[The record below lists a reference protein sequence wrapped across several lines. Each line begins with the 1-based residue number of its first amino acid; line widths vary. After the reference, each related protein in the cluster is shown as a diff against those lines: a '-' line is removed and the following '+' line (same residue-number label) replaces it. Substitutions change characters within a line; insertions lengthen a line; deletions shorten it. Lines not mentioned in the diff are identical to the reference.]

1 MRPVGK
7 HTGERAAEVR
17 TDDTGLPWRK
27 ILLLALGVTATLVAW
42 GVLVYAAI
50 DFGKEARSG
59 EPAAWVLLA
68 ITTLGAAACLFVTL
82 ILGARILPLF
92 QQGAAGC
99 GTSDCADSAGSAC
112 SAAGWAP
119 GGSRARI
126 SPAVRLAVP
135 EVTAPRRRVR
145 EVRRR

>member
-1 MRPVGK
+1 MNGQPSQ
-7 HTGERAAEVR
+7 

-92 QQGAAGC
+92 QQGA
-99 GTSDCADSAGSAC
+99 
-112 SAAGWAP
+112 SAAP
-119 GGSRARI
+119 T
-126 SPAVRLAVP
+126 P
-135 EVTAPRRRVR
+135 TAPTRRLGLLGRRVGTGR
-145 EVRRR
+145 FASTNLAGGPARRPGSDGATP

>member
-7 HTGERAAEVR
+7 HTGERVAEVKSE
-17 TDDTGLPWRK
+17 DTGLPWRR

-68 ITTLGAAACLFVTL
+68 LTTLGAAACLFVTL
-82 ILGARILPLF
+82 ILGARILPLV
-92 QQGAAGC
+92 QGGGQTEAPPAPP
-99 GTSDCADSAGSAC
+99 TAPARP
-112 SAAGWAP
+112 P
-119 GGSRARI
+119 GGHR
-126 SPAVRLAVP
+126 AVREAESRRWRAARRP
-135 EVTAPRRRVR
+135 ESDTGSP
-145 EVRRR
+145 

>member
-7 HTGERAAEVR
+7 HTGERAAEVKSEK
-17 TDDTGLPWRK
+17 TGVPLRRV
-27 ILLLALGVTATLVAW
+27 LLLALGVTATLVAW

-50 DFGKEARSG
+50 DFGQEARSG

-92 QQGAAGC
+92 QGQSSAPP
-99 GTSDCADSAGSAC
+99 AGSTSPTPPTPARPTRP
-112 SAAGWAP
+112 P
-119 GGSRARI
+119 GGHRAGR
-126 SPAVRLAVP
+126 
-135 EVTAPRRRVR
+135 
-145 EVRRR
+145 

>member
-17 TDDTGLPWRK
+17 SDNTGLPRRR

-68 ITTLGAAACLFVTL
+68 LTTLGAAACLFVTL
-82 ILGARILPLF
+82 ILGARVLPLF
-92 QQGAAGC
+92 QPGAS
-99 GTSDCADSAGSAC
+99 T
-112 SAAGWAP
+112 AAPPTAPFSPARPARPP
-119 GGSRARI
+119 GGHR
-126 SPAVRLAVP
+126 AVR
-135 EVTAPRRRVR
+135 EHESRRRSGSPSR
-145 EVRRR
+145 K

>member
-7 HTGERAAEVR
+7 HTGERAAEVSS
-17 TDDTGLPWRK
+17 DDTGLPWRK

-68 ITTLGAAACLFVTL
+68 IAPS
-82 ILGARILPLF
+82 AR
-92 QQGAAGC
+92 
-99 GTSDCADSAGSAC
+99 
-112 SAAGWAP
+112 
-119 GGSRARI
+119 R
-126 SPAVRLAVP
+126 PASS
-135 EVTAPRRRVR
+135 
-145 EVRRR
+145 

>member
-1 MRPVGK
+1 MSPVGK

-17 TDDTGLPWRK
+17 SDDTGLPWRT

-68 ITTLGAAACLFVTL
+68 LTTLGAAACLFVTL

-92 QQGAAGC
+92 QGGGQTEAPPPPS
-99 GTSDCADSAGSAC
+99 TSPGRP
-112 SAAGWAP
+112 P
-119 GGSRARI
+119 GGHR
-126 SPAVRLAVP
+126 AVR
-135 EVTAPRRRVR
+135 ETESRRRSGSPSR
-145 EVRRR
+145 K

>member
-7 HTGERAAEVR
+7 HTGERAAEVSS
-17 TDDTGLPWRK
+17 DDTGLPRRK

-50 DFGKEARSG
+50 DFGQEARSG
-59 EPAAWVLLA
+59 EPTAWVLLA

-92 QQGAAGC
+92 QRGA
-99 GTSDCADSAGSAC
+99 D
-112 SAAGWAP
+112 
-119 GGSRARI
+119 RHL
-126 SPAVRLAVP
+126 RL
-135 EVTAPRRRVR
+135 RRLSQLDLLGRRVGTGR
-145 EVRRR
+145 FVSTNLAGGPARRPGSDLATP

>member
-1 MRPVGK
+1 MSRRPGCCS
-7 HTGERAAEVR
+7 R
-17 TDDTGLPWRK
+17 
-27 ILLLALGVTATLVAW
+27 
-42 GVLVYAAI
+42 
-50 DFGKEARSG
+50 
-59 EPAAWVLLA
+59 

-92 QQGAAGC
+92 QQGAVDC

-112 SAAGWAP
+112 AAAGWAP

-135 EVTAPRRRVR
+135 EVTVATP
-145 EVRRR
+145 

>member
-17 TDDTGLPWRK
+17 SDDTGLPWRT

-68 ITTLGAAACLFVTL
+68 VTTLGAAACLFMTL
-82 ILGARILPLF
+82 ILCARVLPLF
-92 QQGAAGC
+92 QPGALVAAPPTAP
-99 GTSDCADSAGSAC
+99 TSPARPTRP
-112 SAAGWAP
+112 P
-119 GGSRARI
+119 GGHR
-126 SPAVRLAVP
+126 AVR
-135 EVTAPRRRVR
+135 EHESRRRSGSPSR
-145 EVRRR
+145 K

>member
-27 ILLLALGVTATLVAW
+27 ILLLALGVTGTLVAW

-50 DFGKEARSG
+50 DFGQEARSG
-59 EPAAWVLLA
+59 EPTAWVLLT

-92 QQGAAGC
+92 QQGLPPAVPPTAP
-99 GTSDCADSAGSAC
+99 TPPVRPARP
-112 SAAGWAP
+112 P
-119 GGSRARI
+119 GGHR
-126 SPAVRLAVP
+126 AVR
-135 EVTAPRRRVR
+135 EHESRRRSGSPSR
-145 EVRRR
+145 K

>member
-7 HTGERAAEVR
+7 HTGERAAEVK

-92 QQGAAGC
+92 QQGAASLQLPP
-99 GTSDCADSAGSAC
+99 TAPTPPARPARP
-112 SAAGWAP
+112 P
-119 GGSRARI
+119 GGHR
-126 SPAVRLAVP
+126 AVR
-135 EVTAPRRRVR
+135 EHESRRRSGSPSR
-145 EVRRR
+145 K

>member
-7 HTGERAAEVR
+7 HMGEGAAEVS

-50 DFGKEARSG
+50 EFGQEARSG
-59 EPAAWVLLA
+59 EPTAWVLLA

-82 ILGARILPLF
+82 ILGARVLPLF
-92 QQGAAGC
+92 QQGAPPPVAAPASPAGP
-99 GTSDCADSAGSAC
+99 ARP
-112 SAAGWAP
+112 P
-119 GGSRARI
+119 GGHR
-126 SPAVRLAVP
+126 AVR
-135 EVTAPRRRVR
+135 EHESRRRSGSPSR
-145 EVRRR
+145 K